1 MQYTENEIVREYV
14 QAKYRNKKI
23 GVLSQLNCCSRAEII
38 EILERHDI
46 NVPKE
51 YKRSKEEEYS
61 YKALV
66 SGRKDEPKPEPKPEP
81 VKEPKPESKKELKA
95 EPIKEPVKKS
105 EPIKEVKKQEKELGP
120 IKEPLSANLNLPKD
134 PKEHIDIRYE
144 FIAYMLSKAEK
155 KLKKMSRKQKK
166 LEKLYKDL
174 AHMIMTS

>member
-1 MQYTENEIVREYV
+1 MQYTENEIVREYL

-38 EILERHDI
+38 DILERHDV

-66 SGRKDEPKPEPKPEP
+66 SGRKDEPKPKQEPKPKPKPEPKPKQEPIKESVKKSEP
-81 VKEPKPESKKELKA
+81 VKEPV
-95 EPIKEPVKKS
+95 KEP
-105 EPIKEVKKQEKELGP
+105 EP
-120 IKEPLSANLNLPKD
+120 IKEPLSANLD
-134 PKEHIDIRYE
+134 IPKEHGHTDIRYE

-155 KLKKMSRKQKK
+155 KLKKMRKKQKK

-174 AHMIMTS
+174 AHMIMSS